1 MFNALAGLAK
11 NALNAAKNALGI
23 KSPSRRFRDLV
34 GKFIPLGIAAGVDK
48 YSGTAAEAVSNM
60 SGKLKDAANV
70 SALNGKLK
78 AAVNAQSLNM
88 TAQLSGGNTPAPGN
102 QNNPAIVYITYAPEQ
117 KFDEPITL
125 AQRESM
131 NRRDARRIER
141 LVKNA

>member
-1 MFNALAGLAK
+1 
-11 NALNAAKNALGI
+11 
-23 KSPSRRFRDLV
+23 
-34 GKFIPLGIAAGVDK
+34 
-48 YSGTAAEAVSNM
+48 M
-60 SGKLKDAANV
+60 SGKLTDAANV

-88 TAQLSGGNTPAPGN
+88 TAQLSGGNTSAPGN
-102 QNNPAIVYITYAPEQ
+102 NKNGPTVVYITYAPEQ

-125 AQRESM
+125 SQREAM